1 MSALLPA
8 LVLLGDLDE
17 AVRNGPVIWDVCE
30 RADNPLAWVSPAV
43 ASVALA
49 HGLLGHD
56 DEFRLWRTRAEHVAG
71 NARFRYLAS
80 YAAFV
85 DARVVLHTGQTDNAD
100 VLTERA
106 FADFPRQDWHRAFAH
121 AAGAELA
128 VASRLPD
135 AADRLAAASATATEN
150 DWATTCLTRA
160 RGRFDHDADALTTSL
175 AGWNR
180 IGARFEHAYTLRLIQ
195 EL

>member
-1 MSALLPA
+1 
-8 LVLLGDLDE
+8 VLD
-17 AVRNGPVIWDVCE
+17 APWPTARPPPRPRRSRHQAE
-30 RADNPLAWVSPAV
+30 RADSPLAWVSPAV

-71 NARFRYLAS
+71 NVRFRYLAS

-85 DARVVLHTGQTDNAD
+85 DARVALHTGQTDNAD

-106 FADFPRQDWHRAFAH
+106 FADFPRKDWYRAFAH

-135 AADRLAAASATATEN
+135 AADRLA
-150 DWATTCLTRA
+150 L
-160 RGRFDHDADALTTSL
+160 
-175 AGWNR
+175 
-180 IGARFEHAYTLRLIQ
+180 EHTDTLRLTVDTRG
-195 EL
+195 